1 MPWSLSKTIKKHKS
15 TTNFLV
21 RDCTFVS
28 EVSLEPRPDKSLIG
42 KQFWLFW
49 LKIPYPSIKPRLT
62 ACHINKPIVGA
73 NLKSLE
79 SQNALL
85 YFHYFQ
91 SDKVMKW
98 ERLTDLNAIWR
109 QSNTSV
115 FPACWILIDQLQ
127 FQAHRSYHRLPLR
140 MGPVSYENEMRD
152 SSTDGI
158 KSKRKNALQVLT
170 WQIQT
175 WW

>member
-98 ERLTDLNAIWR
+98 ERVDRLECHLTSEQHVSFSRLLNPNWSIAI
-109 QSNTSV
+109 SGAPTV
-115 FPACWILIDQLQ
+115 P
-127 FQAHRSYHRLPLR
+127 QAPPSEGPRIVWKWNARLLHR
-140 MGPVSYENEMRD
+140 RD
-152 SSTDGI
+152 
-158 KSKRKNALQVLT
+158 
-170 WQIQT
+170 
-175 WW
+175 